1 MILVD
6 SNVFLIDLRYP
17 RDPLFGVNR
26 RFLDRL
32 AKEGSGATTLFNLLE
47 LAGILSF
54 NLNRQ
59 QVLDLLCM
67 FPLQYRIAILPPL
80 DLEANL
86 PRLPLKTLVNRIA
99 GRCAFGDAL
108 VIEAAERYAP
118 QGSRFVTWDAK
129 HFAGRT
135 TMQVVTPRLALKAW
149 DARRM

>member
-6 SNVFLIDLRYP
+6 TNVFVIDLRYP
-17 RDPLFGVNR
+17 RDPQFGINR

-67 FPLQYRIAILPPL
+67 FPKEYGVAVLPPI
-80 DLEANL
+80 DLETHL
-86 PRLPLKTLVNRIA
+86 PRLPLKTLVSRIA

-108 VIEAAERYAP
+108 VIEGAERWAP
-118 QGSRFVTWDAK
+118 RGSRFVTWDAE
-129 HFAGRT
+129 HFTGRT
-135 TMQVVTPRLALKAW
+135 TLQVLTPKLALTAW
-149 DARRM
+149 NSRR

>member
-6 SNVFLIDLRYP
+6 SNVFVIDLRYQ
-17 RDPLFGVNR
+17 RDALFRVNR

-32 AKEGSGATTLFNLLE
+32 AKDGSGATTLFNLLE

-54 NLNRQ
+54 NLNDQ
-59 QVLDLLCM
+59 QVLDLLSL
-67 FPLQYRIAILPPL
+67 FPARYRVAILPPL
-80 DLEANL
+80 DLDANL
-86 PRLPLKTLVNRIA
+86 PRLAIRGLVRRIA

-118 QGSRFVTWDAK
+118 QGSRFVTWDAE

-135 TMQVVTPRLALKAW
+135 TMQVVTPKLALKTW
-149 DARRM
+149 ETH